1 VNYPLLAK
9 SLNIYNSNG
18 ALRLF
23 EKKMYNL
30 AASFDSQLSPVAPFL
45 FYLVIGIIIFVE
57 TGLLIGFFLPGD
69 SLLFS
74 AGLVVSAR
82 EDINIVFLILV
93 IFMAAFVGDQVG
105 YVIGRK
111 LGRPYLERKNSPRMQ
126 KMLARSERFYERY
139 GWWSVVIAR
148 YIPWVRTFVPPI
160 AGTVRMNY
168 YKFLS
173 ANALG
178 AFLWGVGITLAGFYS
193 GSISWVKDISYFLAA
208 FFITGSIV
216 SALINYRRD
225 RRD

>member
-1 VNYPLLAK
+1 ML
-9 SLNIYNSNG
+9 S
-18 ALRLF
+18 F
-23 EKKMYNL
+23 
-30 AASFDSQLSPVAPFL
+30 AASFDEQLSPVAPFL
-45 FYLVIGIIIFVE
+45 FYVVIAGIIFVE

-74 AGLVVSAR
+74 AGLVAAAR
-82 EDINIVFLILV
+82 DDVNIAFLIFS
-93 IFMAAFVGDQVG
+93 IFLAAFIGDQVG

-111 LGRPYLERKNSPRMQ
+111 VGRPYLEKHKSKRMQ
-126 KMLARSERFYERY
+126 KMLVKSEKFYERY

-160 AGTVRMNY
+160 AGTVKMNY

-178 AFLWGVGITLAGFYS
+178 ALLWGVGITLAGYYS
-193 GSISWVKDISYFLAA
+193 GSIPWVRDISYGLAA
-208 FFITGSIV
+208 FFI
-216 SALINYRRD
+216 SASLIAALRNYIRD